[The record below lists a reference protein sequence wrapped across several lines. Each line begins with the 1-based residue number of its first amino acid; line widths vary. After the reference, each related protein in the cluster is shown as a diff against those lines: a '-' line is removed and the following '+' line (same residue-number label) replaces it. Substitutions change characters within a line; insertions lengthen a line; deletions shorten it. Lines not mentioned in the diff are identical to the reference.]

1 MRTLFL
7 PLLPL
12 TLLAALAACG
22 SEDSDDARDGGSD
35 GPASPALASVDF
47 SRDLGCGHGF
57 SVTDE
62 SETTLLSVHYGYDAE
77 GAPERTTTL
86 PDPAWNAE
94 VLVGSHLAAN
104 WCSDVIDQPEADV
117 DETWTVVEGT
127 LTFADQVPTVDGS
140 ENEQPVRAELTGV
153 VVESEDGERVELGDF
168 SLTNSSWG
176 FFAG

>member
-1 MRTLFL
+1 MRRLLL

-12 TLLAALAACG
+12 TLLTALAACG

-35 GPASPALASVDF
+35 GPTSSGLASVDF

-62 SETTLLSVHYGYDAE
+62 SETTLLSVHVGSDTE
-77 GAPERTTTL
+77 SGLERTTTL
-86 PDPAWNAE
+86 PDPAWTAE
-94 VLVGSHLAAN
+94 VLVGTHLAAN

-127 LTFADQVPTVDGS
+127 LTFADQVPTIDGS
-140 ENEQPVRAELTGV
+140 ENEQPVQAELTGV
-153 VVESEDGERVELGDF
+153 VVENADGERVELGDF